1 MLKYYSII
9 PPELI
14 AIVVLCFIAFTIINY
29 INIYINNV
37 MEYICKIEHKHEKQ
51 VYYKNMRTVYKEKYT
66 RMNTYGDI
74 SIKTLICSDED
85 STWGK
90 NIRKPYILWKKENN
104 FFSHFITH
112 TNLEIYTYNYEN
124 YKLIIV
130 YYPIYSNIY
139 CTVSFIQNTN
149 GNDSTKYTFDKDYK
163 CKQDKNITLEHLLS
177 NH

>member
-1 MLKYYSII
+1 MKISVSNIKMFQHYGVI
-9 PPELI
+9 PQEL
-14 AIVVLCFIAFTIINY
+14 
-29 INIYINNV
+29 INNV
-37 MEYICKIEHKHEKQ
+37 MQYICKIEHKHEKLI
-51 VYYKNMRTVYKEKYT
+51 YYKNMRNVYKEKYIRT
-66 RMNTYGDI
+66 NTYGDI
-74 SIKTLICSDED
+74 SIKTLICSDG
-85 STWGK
+85 SSWGN
-90 NIRKPYILWKKENN
+90 NIRKEYILWKKENN

-130 YYPIYSNIY
+130 YYPIYSKIY

-163 CKQDKNITLEHLLS
+163 CKQDKNITLEYLLS